1 VTAHTRSQLVLAIHP
16 FARGFA
22 FALFEAP
29 LSPVDWGIKEILGAK
44 RNARSVAAAR
54 ALVAQVRPGVVV
66 FENGPPAVARRSPR
80 IQRLRDLMVNYFSGQ
95 SIEVRF
101 YGRENIRACFAH
113 VGAVTRREIAEAIA
127 AQLPAFEAKLP
138 RVRKTWESE
147 DPRMALFNAASL
159 ALTHYYSAGL
169 ASDDGG

>member
-1 VTAHTRSQLVLAIHP
+1 MTANDRSELVLAIHP

-44 RNARSVAAAR
+44 RNARCLAAVR
-54 ALVAQVRPGVVV
+54 TLTTRLRPGVVV
-66 FENGPPAVARRSPR
+66 FEDVSHSTAKRSRR
-80 IQRLRDLMVNYFSGQ
+80 IKRLKSLIVNYLSGQ
-95 SIEVRF
+95 STEVHN
-101 YGRENIRACFAH
+101 YGRAHIRACFAS

-127 AQLPAFEAKLP
+127 AQLPAFEARLP

-147 DPRMALFNAASL
+147 DPKMALFNAASV
-159 ALTHYYSAGL
+159 ALTHYYVAGL
-169 ASDDGG
+169 TGDDSG